1 MCVYRLQE
9 AELKK
14 QAYTRMTTISDLTN
28 VDLNV
33 NLETLEP
40 AELVS
45 HCLDLRGRFE
55 KAISEVRAL
64 KRVLADSHAKCDE
77 LELHNSNLASGL
89 ETSRAEAE
97 ADATLMA
104 SRLQD
109 LTNKLVAAEKQVR
122 SLKLKLQDSREK
134 RRSLS
139 LKGKESL
146 SINKEVEDKLNEL
159 EGKILAIE
167 RSRARRKHKR

>member
-1 MCVYRLQE
+1 
-9 AELKK
+9 
-14 QAYTRMTTISDLTN
+14 MTTISDLTN
-28 VDLNV
+28 VDLNI

-40 AELVS
+40 VELVS
-45 HCLDLRGRFE
+45 QCLDLRGRFE

-64 KRVLADSHAKCDE
+64 KKVLHDSQAKCDE
-77 LELHNSNLASGL
+77 LELHNSNLESGL
-89 ETSRAEAE
+89 EVSRQEAE

-159 EGKILAIE
+159 EGKILSIE